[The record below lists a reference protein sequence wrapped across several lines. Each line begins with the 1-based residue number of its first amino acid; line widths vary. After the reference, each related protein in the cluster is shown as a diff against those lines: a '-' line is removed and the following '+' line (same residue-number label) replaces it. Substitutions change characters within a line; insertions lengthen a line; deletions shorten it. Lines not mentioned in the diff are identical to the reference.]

1 MLAFFIDFMRKL
13 LKMSAD
19 RIKDVLFT
27 PKTMKIFKI
36 IVAFCLVAII
46 LFWGVNIVER
56 KVFYPLKFKEEIVR
70 YSNKYSL
77 DTALVFSVVKCESS
91 FNEKAVSDKGAL
103 GLMQITKPTANY
115 IAQKLKVN
123 DYDLFNVETNLEFG
137 CYYLSYLYNRFS
149 DTDTV
154 IIAYNAGE
162 GNVSNWLRNKNYS
175 FNGVTLDKIP
185 FPETRLYLKE
195 INKTLSKYKNLY
207 GNIVDKR

>member
-1 MLAFFIDFMRKL
+1 MLAFFIVFMRKL

-19 RIKDVLFT
+19 GLRDVFFT
-27 PKTMKIFKI
+27 QKTMKIFKI
-36 IVAFCLVAII
+36 IVAFSLVAII
-46 LFWGVNIVER
+46 LFSSVNFLER
-56 KVFYPLKFKEEIVR
+56 KVFYPLKFKEEIIK

-77 DTALVFSVVKCESS
+77 DTTLVFSVVKCESS

-115 IAQKLKVN
+115 IAKKLKVN
-123 DYDLFNVETNLEFG
+123 DYDLFNVATNLDFG
-137 CYYLSYLYNRFS
+137 CYYLSYLYKRFS
-149 DTDTV
+149 HTDTV

-175 FNGVTLDKIP
+175 LDGISLDKIP

-195 INKTLSKYKNLY
+195 INKTLSKYKKLY

>member
-1 MLAFFIDFMRKL
+1 MRKL
-13 LKMSAD
+13 LEMSLD
-19 RIKDVLFT
+19 RLKEVFFT
-27 PKTMKIFKI
+27 SKTMKILKI

-46 LFWGVNIVER
+46 LFLGVTFLQK
-56 KVFYPLKFKEEIVR
+56 KVFYPLKFKEEIVK

-77 DTALVFSVVKCESS
+77 DIALVFSVVKCESS
-91 FNEKAVSDKGAL
+91 FNPKAVSDKDAY
-103 GLMQITKPTANY
+103 GLMQITKPTARY
-115 IAQKLKVN
+115 IAQKLKVD
-123 DYDLFNVETNLEFG
+123 DYDLFNAETNLNFG
-137 CYYLSYLYNRFS
+137 CYYLSYLYKRFS

-175 FNGVTLDKIP
+175 FDGVTLDKIP

>member
-13 LKMSAD
+13 LKMSAE
-19 RIKDVLFT
+19 RIKDVFFT
-27 PKTMKIFKI
+27 PKTMKIIKI

-46 LFWGVNIVER
+46 LFWGVNFVER

-103 GLMQITKPTANY
+103 GLMQITKSTANY

-123 DYDLFNVETNLEFG
+123 DYDLFNVETNLDFG

-154 IIAYNAGE
+154 IVAYNAGE
-162 GNVSNWLRNKNYS
+162 GKVSSWLKNPKYS
-175 FNGVTLDKIP
+175 IDGVNLIKIP
-185 FPETRLYLKE
+185 YSETLSYLKQ
-195 INKTLSKYKNLY
+195 IKKTLSKYKKLY